1 MCLFLPELLWVA
13 FRRRAAERGFSAL
26 HLVRLALEAYEP
38 EWRGSSLVSGF
49 ADGALYSSRIYG
61 PGGSM
66 PRQLRYGRRV
76 EGLAE
81 DDAEGFSLLVE
92 GKDIGEV
99 AAEAS
104 RGISARS
111 RAIEVWGLRASVVE
125 VERRLNR
132 SQVRGQFSMFSAR
145 ELVGL

>member
-1 MCLFLPELLWVA
+1 
-13 FRRRAAERGFSAL
+13 
-26 HLVRLALEAYEP
+26 
-38 EWRGSSLVSGF
+38 
-49 ADGALYSSRIYG
+49 
-61 PGGSM
+61 M
-66 PRQLRYGRRV
+66 PRQVRYERRV

-92 GKDIGEV
+92 GKDIGGV

-111 RAIEVWGLRASVVE
+111 RAIAVWGLRASVVE